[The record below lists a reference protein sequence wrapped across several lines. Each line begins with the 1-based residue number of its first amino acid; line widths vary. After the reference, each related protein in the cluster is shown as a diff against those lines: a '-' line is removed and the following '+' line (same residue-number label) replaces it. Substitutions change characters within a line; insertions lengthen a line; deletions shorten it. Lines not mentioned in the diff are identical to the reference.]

1 MLLPAS
7 VHPPPPFPLVSASV
21 VSSAFVAPGVRRAT
35 YRLTTTAGPLVV
47 NVVAIDLREPSVRFE
62 TVVANDRLL
71 SPGETVSGMA
81 ARTSAVAGV
90 NADYFDIGQTN
101 QPLNLVVRGGRLLR
115 TPSTRIALTISPER
129 RVRFTNVRFSGSVSD
144 GASRVPLT
152 GIDEF
157 PPQGGA
163 SLLLPDYG
171 TLRAAPG
178 VRLAMLESLDGSPSL
193 DGSYRVTAV
202 ADADVTQAVRG
213 PMLAFGPAALALGSA
228 PQRGDTLELATQL
241 DPPLTSVAS
250 AVGGGPLLVAGGV
263 AVDDPNAP
271 APEERLRRF
280 PVSGAATSG
289 DGATLWLFA
298 VDGRAP
304 DTSIGLTRPEF
315 AGLMLGFG
323 ASDGM
328 AFDSG
333 GSATLVAR
341 VLGDERASV
350 LNAPSDGVERPVADG
365 LFVYSDAPRGLH
377 PRLVVRPE
385 RFAALP
391 GAAVAL
397 RGNVVD
403 DAGNR
408 LASASLVPFV
418 AERTPGPHVAHVRDL
433 SGRFAAE
440 VAYTIVERPARLTI
454 DPAEPNP
461 AAGASLRF
469 RAHGFASDGTPLE
482 LGDAIRWGVD
492 AGTIAADGSYRADS
506 GDATVVAARRAVRE
520 RFEVPTGSRRRPE
533 ERERLGVSADA
544 NAHARARTAR
554 LGNDRRV
561 ARVGRHAQ
569 ALAFFGAPAAAGW
582 HFEALPHGASGALAS
597 LVAGELDLSY
607 DFSGNERAAYAEGD
621 FALPGEPVA
630 FALDVR
636 GDGSTIGLRAAFVNR
651 FGERRALTLA
661 KAVDWSGWKRLTL
674 ALPPDLNPPVKLIA
688 LYAVPTLGGP
698 STHAAGTLAFRN
710 PAALLPGAP

>member
-115 TPSTRIALTISPER
+115 TPSTRVALTISPER

-506 GDATVVAARRAVRE
+506 GDATVVAEAGGTSARVR
-520 RFEVPTGSRRRPE
+520 V
-533 ERERLGVSADA
+533 
-544 NAHARARTAR
+544 
-554 LGNDRRV
+554 
-561 ARVGRHAQ
+561 RVGRHAQ

>member
-115 TPSTRIALTISPER
+115 TPSTRVALTISPER

-408 LASASLVPFV
+408 LASASLAPFV

-506 GDATVVAARRAVRE
+506 GDATVVAEAGGTSARVR
-520 RFEVPTGSRRRPE
+520 V
-533 ERERLGVSADA
+533 
-544 NAHARARTAR
+544 
-554 LGNDRRV
+554 
-561 ARVGRHAQ
+561 RVGRHAQ

>member
-280 PVSGAATSG
+280 PVSGAATSA

-323 ASDGM
+323 ANDGM

-408 LASASLVPFV
+408 LASASLAPFV

-506 GDATVVAARRAVRE
+506 GDATVVAEAGGTSARVR
-520 RFEVPTGSRRRPE
+520 V
-533 ERERLGVSADA
+533 
-544 NAHARARTAR
+544 
-554 LGNDRRV
+554 
-561 ARVGRHAQ
+561 RVGRHAQ

>member
-408 LASASLVPFV
+408 LASASLAPFV

-506 GDATVVAARRAVRE
+506 GDATVVAEAGGTSARVR
-520 RFEVPTGSRRRPE
+520 V
-533 ERERLGVSADA
+533 
-544 NAHARARTAR
+544 
-554 LGNDRRV
+554 
-561 ARVGRHAQ
+561 RVGRHAQ